1 MPQSKQQALMFL
13 LGAVLVGGALGFTA
27 DRVMIQDQICSTEA
41 SKADARKR
49 FAERLSL
56 TKEQQLKVDS
66 LLDERH
72 RQWDSVMTPIQPKLD
87 SVKLHSRAQIR
98 LLLSSEQSKAFDD
111 FIAEMSDSTKK
122 GYREEE

>member
-1 MPQSKQQALMFL
+1 MTQSKQQAMMFL

-27 DRVMIQDQICSTEA
+27 DRVMIQDRICATDA
-41 SKADARKR
+41 SKTDARTR

-56 TKEQQLKVDS
+56 TTDQESKVDS
-66 LLDERH
+66 ILDERH
-72 RQWDSVMTPIQPKLD
+72 RQWEAVMAPIQGKLD

-98 LLLSSEQSKAFDD
+98 RLLNPAQSNEFDE

-122 GYREEE
+122 HDRDEE